1 MGSSSVAGTDAEGS
15 RYLTFTEHDAS
26 PPPESLARAAAISDK
41 GRPFFPG
48 RPQEVPFPMSDSH
61 STTTGFRWEMTG
73 VGEPLVRSAF
83 DLPTPG
89 DGQALVRVVGCGV
102 CHTDLGFLFDG
113 VKTRAP
119 MPLALGHEISGVV
132 QAAGAG
138 SEHLVGRAVIVP
150 AVTPC
155 GECAACKGGYGAIC
169 PTQQMPGNDVQGG
182 FGSHLVVPAHGLC
195 VLDDQPGIL
204 EGAELGKSGCSLAEM
219 SVIADAVTTPYQA
232 MHRAHVQKGD
242 FVVVI
247 GLGGVGG
254 FAVQIAAALG
264 ATVVGFDINEKRLEM
279 LADYGLAKGIN
290 PADQKPRDLRKVVR
304 SFAKEVGA
312 PPVCWKIFE
321 CSGTGPGQDLAWNM
335 LGHGAYLS
343 IVGFT
348 MAKLE
353 VRLSNLM
360 AFDAKAA
367 GNWGCLPEH
376 YPAAVQLCLDG
387 KVALKPFV
395 QSYPMDEIQDV
406 MNQVRE
412 HKVSKRPVL
421 LP

>member
-1 MGSSSVAGTDAEGS
+1 
-15 RYLTFTEHDAS
+15 
-26 PPPESLARAAAISDK
+26 
-41 GRPFFPG
+41 
-48 RPQEVPFPMSDSH
+48 MSDSP
-61 STTTGFRWEMTG
+61 STTTGYRWEMTD
-73 VGEPLVRSAF
+73 VGEPLVRTSF
-83 DLPTPG
+83 DLPVPG
-89 DGQALVRVVGCGV
+89 PGEALVRVVGCGV

-119 MPLALGHEISGVV
+119 LPLALGHEISGVV

-155 GECAACKGGYGAIC
+155 AKCGPCLDGHGAIC
-169 PTQQMPGNDVQGG
+169 ATQQMPGNDVHGG
-182 FGSHLVVPAHGLC
+182 FGSHLIVPAHGLC

-204 EGAELGKSGCSLAEM
+204 EGAELGNSGCSLAEL

-232 MHRAHVQKGD
+232 MHRAKVKEGD
-242 FVVVI
+242 FVIVI

-254 FAVQIAAALG
+254 FAAQIARALG
-264 ATVVGFDINEKRLEM
+264 ATVVGFDVNEKRLEM
-279 LADYGLAKGIN
+279 LAEYGVARGFN
-290 PADQKPRDLRKVVR
+290 PLGRDTRELRKEVR
-304 SFAKEVGA
+304 AFAKEVGA
-312 PPVCWKIFE
+312 PSVCWKIFE

-343 IVGFT
+343 VVGFT

-353 VRLSNLM
+353 LRLSNLM

-395 QSYPMDEIQDV
+395 ETYPMDDIWDV
-406 MNQVRE
+406 MNLVKE
-412 HKVSKRPVL
+412 HRVSKRPVL